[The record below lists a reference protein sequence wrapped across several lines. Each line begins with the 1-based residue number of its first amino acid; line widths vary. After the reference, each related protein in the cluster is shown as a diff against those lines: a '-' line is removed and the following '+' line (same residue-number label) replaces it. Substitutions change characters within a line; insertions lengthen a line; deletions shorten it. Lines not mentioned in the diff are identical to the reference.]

1 MKNTIKEPENE
12 LKYTINE
19 GAPQKHIMLWQLLS
33 ILRDNGFNLCLTD
46 IEKKTISDDYYDTS
60 NMDLL
65 KSGGSLRT
73 RKIQMGDTKKVK
85 GTYKKPVESES
96 VYSAREEFEEPLK
109 RDSFNYLRKA
119 MNETDADIDF
129 DMIVDTP
136 ILNVTT
142 ERSEALLEKGGV
154 LISLA
159 LDESVYTN
167 YKLNS
172 PPVYD
177 GMLEIEAKGDP
188 RILNEVHAIFF
199 PTSPSFKP
207 YKGYHKITPTKQS
220 KYSRGIN
227 MTMELSPSFRPEE
240 SYTDKDIEFGKVY

>member
-142 ERSEALLEKGGV
+142 ERSEV
-154 LISLA
+154 L

-207 YKGYHKITPTKQS
+207 Y
-220 KYSRGIN
+220 
-227 MTMELSPSFRPEE
+227 
-240 SYTDKDIEFGKVY
+240 